1 MIRKLLYACL
11 SLTLVL
17 SSFVFSL
24 ATSASAAELIDFPGG
39 NGFHRPAGV
48 SGELHFTVPFGERTR
63 ERATPYLGLSLNA
76 TNSFQSDYGLND
88 RYSVTRSLA
97 ELRLTNKG
105 LRSARIGGV
114 TMLDDGNASGDVF
127 SVSTLLY
134 VIIVAAVAGGAYMI
148 IHKHKDTTTTTPSFP
163 GTGG

>member
-24 ATSASAAELIDFPGG
+24 ATSASAAELINFPGD
-39 NGFHRPAGV
+39 NGFHRPSGV
-48 SGELHFTVPFGERTR
+48 SGGLHFTIPFGERSR
-63 ERATPYLGLSLNA
+63 ERATPYLGLSLDA
-76 TNSFQSDYGLND
+76 TNSFQSAYGRND
-88 RYSVTRSLA
+88 RFSVTRSLA
-97 ELRLTNKG
+97 ELRLTSKG
-105 LRSARIGGV
+105 LRSARLGSV

-134 VIIVAAVAGGAYMI
+134 VVIVAAVAGGAYLI
-148 IHKHKDTTTTTPSFP
+148 IHKSNSGTTTTTP
-163 GTGG
+163 